1 MPRLGEAQTGG
12 SSTAGTGSGK
22 SSSNAAPPRMIQPLD
37 HVLLLSA
44 KASEN
49 TNWRERRN
57 QPRIAIAIIIFNHS
71 TLYWNGSIRW
81 LRRRHDLFRWCFPG
95 YCFQPLASSVK
106 INHCWT
112 CQYTLRGGY
121 QKIPPSCN
129 ENLRAQKCFTMMF
142 RLLLLVSAVACY
154 ASAFVSPFHNTCKH
168 SLVTRQALWR
178 HFVPRSQEFVW
189 DETCQVIQSAV
200 KQGVLASCL
209 ALTLTVPTASLAVS
223 GGGLDYAN
231 LDITGQ
237 DFSNNNYKGKDF
249 TQVCHRSASS
259 FS

>member
-1 MPRLGEAQTGG
+1 
-12 SSTAGTGSGK
+12 
-22 SSSNAAPPRMIQPLD
+22 
-37 HVLLLSA
+37 
-44 KASEN
+44 
-49 TNWRERRN
+49 
-57 QPRIAIAIIIFNHS
+57 
-71 TLYWNGSIRW
+71 
-81 LRRRHDLFRWCFPG
+81 
-95 YCFQPLASSVK
+95 
-106 INHCWT
+106 
-112 CQYTLRGGY
+112 
-121 QKIPPSCN
+121 
-129 ENLRAQKCFTMMF
+129 MMF

-209 ALTLTVPTASLAVS
+209 ALILTVPTASLAVS